1 MDGQGQMGMNGWAWK
16 DRWEKNGW
24 QMMDEQG
31 WMSKNGQA
39 RMNEQGWMDGQE
51 WMSKDE

>member
-1 MDGQGQMGMNGWAWK
+1 MNGWAWK

-31 WMSKNGQA
+31 WMSKEDGKDD
-39 RMNEQGWMDGQE
+39 GWE
-51 WMSKDE
+51 